1 MSNFNERAA
10 QSTSRI
16 VQARSVLVGL
26 NTDGLVVDYLNKA
39 QKWNPSHELFP
50 QRGRLENI
58 LITETSRLYGPEVAG
73 ILKVGFNN
81 TWAVETGA
89 HLHLP
94 KSYDRR
100 TDQGPSFNP
109 LVFQGQIWWT
119 VTTRNAGRSLNL
131 SLNSGRVP
139 LNNINSGSHLQY
151 SIKEEIEPIRLVPDK
166 PYRETPQTLIPAIT
180 PENIAHKV
188 EQITTLR
195 DQRKITEEEFQLAME
210 ILNNIKERSD
220 CFSDQIVTGHALIMN
235 KVVSNLGI
243 EQLTMD
249 SEIVGINY
257 LIELFSDFNSLYS
270 RIFSDTNLLNKFLH
284 HFSGIYTGWTEDE
297 GPFYEITYQDNKDQ
311 KGARISNYPGNL
323 MPDTLVDG
331 LKKKRL
337 IPRGITKFLA
347 FMMEGGL
354 CPIGGMN
361 QAGYCTEIKDCY
373 FYYFSLLGNACTR
386 SEAKIVGWNYVC
398 TSTPQ

>member
-220 CFSDQIVTGHALIMN
+220 CFSDQIVAGHALIMN

-243 EQLTMD
+243 EQL
-249 SEIVGINY
+249 
-257 LIELFSDFNSLYS
+257 
-270 RIFSDTNLLNKFLH
+270 
-284 HFSGIYTGWTEDE
+284 
-297 GPFYEITYQDNKDQ
+297 
-311 KGARISNYPGNL
+311 
-323 MPDTLVDG
+323 
-331 LKKKRL
+331 
-337 IPRGITKFLA
+337 
-347 FMMEGGL
+347 
-354 CPIGGMN
+354 
-361 QAGYCTEIKDCY
+361 
-373 FYYFSLLGNACTR
+373 
-386 SEAKIVGWNYVC
+386 
-398 TSTPQ
+398 